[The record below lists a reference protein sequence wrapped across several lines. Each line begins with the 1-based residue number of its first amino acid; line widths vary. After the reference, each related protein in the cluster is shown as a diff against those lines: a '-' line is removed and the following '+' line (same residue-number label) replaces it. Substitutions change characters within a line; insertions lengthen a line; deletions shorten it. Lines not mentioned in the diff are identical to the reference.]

1 MMLNRRSLWLS
12 LLSIGLFTHTQ
23 AQSKTQILLVG
34 SYHMAG
40 TDDPLKV
47 DSDNM
52 LSPKRQ
58 QEINDVLDQL
68 QTFRP
73 TKIFVEVMPALQA
86 HWDSTYRLAEQGK
99 LPTDGWAGSESYQL
113 GTRLAQRLK
122 LPKGV
127 IGVHWKLSDTTANSA
142 FDQFYRAYQN
152 QVSEYFKTVKVDEN
166 GWWTTNAQS
175 VLNYVQASYQEMSNL
190 SVKEALKRINS
201 PEFSK
206 KLYYA
211 NNIMIMDKNA
221 HDFGVTGSVSNVVRN
236 LQIYTNIMSH
246 IHSVDERVMVVY
258 GMGHIESL
266 RHMFEGNPQFEVVAY
281 SDIVK

>member
-1 MMLNRRSLWLS
+1 MFNKQIPLLMLFIGGILS
-12 LLSIGLFTHTQ
+12 SVH
-23 AQSKTQILLVG
+23 AQPKTEILLVG

-58 QEINDVLDQL
+58 QEINEVLDQL
-68 QTFRP
+68 QKFRP
-73 TKIFVEVMPALQA
+73 TKIFVEVMPSLQA
-86 HWDSTYRLAEQGK
+86 HWDSAYVLAEKGL
-99 LPTDGWAGSESYQL
+99 LPTDGWAGSESFQL

-122 LPKGV
+122 LPKAV
-127 IGVHWKLSDTTANSA
+127 IGVHWKLSDTTNNST
-142 FDQFYRAYQN
+142 FDRLYREYQ
-152 QVSEYFKTVKVDEN
+152 QSVSRHFETIQVDEN
-166 GWWTTNAQS
+166 GWWTVNAES
-175 VLNYVQASYQEMSNL
+175 VLAYFKTTYREIASL
-190 SVKEALKRINS
+190 SVKESLKILNS

-221 HDFGVTGSVSNVVRN
+221 HDFGVTGSISNIVRN
-236 LQIYTNIMSH
+236 LHIYTNIMRN
-246 IHSVDERVMVVY
+246 IGPEDERVLVVY

-266 RHMFEGNPQFEVVAY
+266 RHMFEGNPQMKAVAFSEVV
-281 SDIVK
+281 K

>member
-1 MMLNRRSLWLS
+1 MAILRILWLTLVGIS
-12 LLSIGLFTHTQ
+12 LVSITQ
-23 AQSKTQILLVG
+23 AQVKTKILLVG

-52 LSPKRQ
+52 LSPQRQ
-58 QEINDVLDQL
+58 QEINQVLDQL

-86 HWDSTYRLAEQGK
+86 HWDSTYQLAEQGK

-142 FDQFYRAYQN
+142 FDHLYRSYQE
-152 QVSEYFKTVKVDEN
+152 QVSQQFKTIPADEK
-166 GWWTTNAQS
+166 GWWTANAQS
-175 VLNYVQASYQEMSNL
+175 VLAYFQSTYQAMSKL
-190 SVKEALKRINS
+190 SVQEALKRVNS

-221 HDFGVTGSVSNVVRN
+221 YDAGVTGSLSNVVRN

-246 IHSVDERVMVVY
+246 IRPGDERVMVVY

-266 RHMFEGNPQFEVVAY
+266 RQMFDGNPQFEVVAY
-281 SDIVK
+281 SEVVK